1 MARRMREWWSSLP
14 FRPAVQPTGGGADGP
29 HRRRGQ
35 AAQTGVAF
43 WQPVGTATSRV
54 ASGELQESYNRFTE
68 VSNSGGGSRSCWAI
82 ASWEQLSE
90 ETRRRRGWRS
100 VADVRE
106 TVAASIEGG
115 TRRQRHSRLEYL
127 RYTLDADPDFHKE
140 ILEHAQL
147 AGKRGRAELPRSIP
161 CR

>member
-1 MARRMREWWSSLP
+1 VVELTTFQASGTTDRKGSRRTPPPSGASSE
-14 FRPAVQPTGGGADGP
+14 DGS
-29 HRRRGQ
+29 HNGSQ
-35 AAQTGVAF
+35 SDDVELQG
-43 WQPVGTATSRV
+43 
-54 ASGELQESYNRFTE
+54 GELQESYNRFTE
-68 VSNSGGGSRSCWAI
+68 VSNSGGGSSSCWAI

-127 RYTLDADPDFHKE
+127 RYT
-140 ILEHAQL
+140 
-147 AGKRGRAELPRSIP
+147 
-161 CR
+161 